1 MGSEGDREGTRDER
15 WKDGKM
21 EGVIEGVLCLL
32 EMDGV
37 SGRNLKSVESSE
49 YGLLLKNKK
58 IEK

>member
-1 MGSEGDREGTRDER
+1 MRETERGRGMKDE
-15 WKDGKM
+15 KM

-32 EMDGV
+32 EMGGV

-58 IEK
+58 Q

>member
-1 MGSEGDREGTRDER
+1 MKDGKMER
-15 WKDGKM
+15 WNDEKM

-32 EMDGV
+32 EMGGV

-58 IEK
+58 Q